1 MEKKLNDI
9 EKDIDDLVSSI
20 KESDKYKRYILVRD
34 KIKEDKDIMDR
45 INKVKSIQK
54 EIVNLKYKGKDYKDK
69 DLEIESILKEL
80 NSYPIYLEYDYLVE
94 DLNYMLKYIKESI
107 EDEINKI
114 VN

>member
-1 MEKKLNDI
+1 MEKKLSDI

-69 DLEIESILKEL
+69 DL
-80 NSYPIYLEYDYLVE
+80 
-94 DLNYMLKYIKESI
+94 
-107 EDEINKI
+107 
-114 VN
+114 

>member
-1 MEKKLNDI
+1 MEKKLSDI

-69 DLEIESILKEL
+69 DLEIDNILKEL

>member
-69 DLEIESILKEL
+69 DLEIDNILKEL
-80 NSYPIYLEYDYLVE
+80 KSYPIYLEYDYLVE